1 MEDFNDA
8 GPQKSFDVIPA
19 GTICTLQITV
29 RPGNA
34 GDGGWLTAANTTKGN
49 SIGLD
54 LELVVVDGEYA
65 KRKVWIRLTL
75 SGSTDGHQTA
85 SDISKRTLRAI
96 LESARGVQPNDQS
109 EAAKRARQINNFGD
123 LNNLRFVARLDVLP
137 ARDGYQAKN
146 TIAEVITPDQQVWR
160 QPEQINQAINAT
172 SGLSQKATAGEITR
186 PTWAT

>member
-29 RPGNA
+29 RPGKV
-34 GDGGWLTAANTTKGN
+34 GDGGWLTAANTAKGN

-54 LELVVVDGEYA
+54 LELMAVDGEYA

-96 LESARGVQPNDQS
+96 LESARGIRPDDQS
-109 EAAKRARQINNFGD
+109 EAAKKARQIESYGD

-146 TIAEVITPDQQVWR
+146 VIDEVVTPDAQAWR
-160 QPEQINQAINAT
+160 QPEQMT
-172 SGLSQKATAGEITR
+172 PTPSQTATAGQIDR

>member
-1 MEDFNDA
+1 MEDFNDV

-19 GTICTLQITV
+19 GTICALQITV

-75 SGSTDGHQTA
+75 SGYVLGLVT
-85 SDISKRTLRAI
+85 
-96 LESARGVQPNDQS
+96 
-109 EAAKRARQINNFGD
+109 
-123 LNNLRFVARLDVLP
+123 VAR
-137 ARDGYQAKN
+137 RRR
-146 TIAEVITPDQQVWR
+146 TPDR
-160 QPEQINQAINAT
+160 QRYLEKNAAGN
-172 SGLSQKATAGEITR
+172 SGIGSRSPA
-186 PTWAT
+186 

>member
-109 EAAKRARQINNFGD
+109 
-123 LNNLRFVARLDVLP
+123 
-137 ARDGYQAKN
+137 
-146 TIAEVITPDQQVWR
+146 
-160 QPEQINQAINAT
+160 
-172 SGLSQKATAGEITR
+172 
-186 PTWAT
+186 